1 MRSFR
6 ELMARLPAN
15 GDIRHALRRFNFGM
29 TGSGSP
35 PSVLELARTLGF
47 DVRLTPMPKNIRGR
61 LVQDS
66 FADSGFVIE
75 VNEGDDVR
83 TRRWTVLHEMM
94 HAFLHK
100 RDDPFAAEQYRAG
113 GAHFYDL
120 DELAEEREANA
131 FVETL
136 IFGENALSAAR
147 SLFGDDVVI
156 LARHFGVTDAT
167 MARALKSL

>member
-1 MRSFR
+1 MWRNNGLQLREGWMKSFR
-6 ELMARLPAN
+6 ELMARLPAK

-29 TGSGSP
+29 TGRGSP

-47 DVRLTPMPKNIRGR
+47 DVRLTPMPKNMRGR
-61 LVQDS
+61 LARDT
-66 FADSGFVIE
+66 FAESGFVIE

-113 GAHFYDL
+113 GEHFYDL
-120 DELAEEREANA
+120 D
-131 FVETL
+131 
-136 IFGENALSAAR
+136 
-147 SLFGDDVVI
+147 
-156 LARHFGVTDAT
+156 
-167 MARALKSL
+167 